1 LDVSKQDEI
10 LPVYNNVITSK
21 VLKSDS
27 SSTVKRCIYLKPKK
41 QVFDETLV
49 FAAPKEVSQEKPA
62 PPPKPTKNTPP
73 PPVAQQNTSGKH
85 SGSGKLQPPPK
96 PDSQQQQQPPQAEP
110 NLWEDAAPHSS
121 HSAAPPLDIFA
132 DDDDHHH
139 HPAATRKAI
148 PTNSNRNS
156 GGGGGDDFLFFSA
169 APGKKT
175 GSVSAKES
183 MSNIDGI
190 DDDVPTSSSSP
201 GVPLDRAQLAQRRE
215 EGISEKVKKALDVKK
230 EVIFRQIL

>member
-1 LDVSKQDEI
+1 LDVSKHDEI
-10 LPVYNNVITSK
+10 LPVYNNVITAK

-41 QVFDETLV
+41 QVFDETPV
-49 FAAPKEVSQEKPA
+49 FAAPKETVQEKPA

-96 PDSQQQQQPPQAEP
+96 AEPQQQQQQQPPQAEP

-121 HSAAPPLDIFA
+121 QSAAPPLDIFA

-139 HPAATRKAI
+139 HAPATRKAV
-148 PTNSNRNS
+148 PTHNNRNA
-156 GGGGGDDFLFFSA
+156 GGGGDDFLFFSA

-190 DDDVPTSSSSP
+190 DEDVPTSSSSP
-201 GVPLDRAQLAQRRE
+201 GGVPLDRAQLAQRRE

-230 EVIFRQIL
+230 EVVT